1 LQNVLN
7 ELIDSRALLFEDEN
21 KYVNEALYIA
31 QALKRGQLLTSDA
44 VQRKAAEQLKLKAI
58 FVT

>member
-31 QALKRGQLLTSDA
+31 QALKLGQLLTSKTQSNICDVA
-44 VQRKAAEQLKLKAI
+44 
-58 FVT
+58 